1 MATKFEIALQRV
13 KAVLLGAT
21 AAGARVA
28 RGRVDAFGLDELPA
42 INIRR
47 ANTSSEAMAR
57 GIDQEAASFDIEIQ
71 VRGEDWE
78 TQADEIHEEVDGLL
92 TRDSQLAELLSGL
105 RCVSTAADAEGGD
118 DVAGRLTV
126 VYQGKFLQRRA

>member
-1 MATKFEIALQRV
+1 MATRVEIALEQV

-21 AAGARVA
+21 AAADRVE

-47 ANTSSEAMAR
+47 ANTSSEPMAR
-57 GIDQEAASFDIEIQ
+57 GMDQVIVSFDLDIE
-71 VRGEDWE
+71 VRGVAWE
-78 TQADEIHEEVDGLL
+78 TVADAIHEQVDGLL
-92 TRDSQLAELLSGL
+92 TQDALLAELVSGL

-126 VYQGKFLQRRA
+126 VYQGKFIQRRA

>member
-1 MATKFEIALQRV
+1 MATRVEIALEQV

-21 AAGARVA
+21 AAGASVE

-47 ANTSSEAMAR
+47 ANTSSEPMAR
-57 GIDQEAASFDIEIQ
+57 GIDQVIVSFDLDIE
-71 VRGEDWE
+71 VRGGDWE
-78 TQADEIHEEVDGLL
+78 TQADAIHEEVDGLL
-92 TRDSQLAELLSGL
+92 TQDALLIEMLSGL

-126 VYQGKFLQRRA
+126 VYQGKFIQRRA

>member
-1 MATKFEIALQRV
+1 MATRFEIALEQV

-21 AAGARVA
+21 AAGANVA

-42 INIRR
+42 INVRR

-57 GIDQEAASFDIEIQ
+57 GIDQETASFDVEIQ

-78 TQADEIHEEVDGLL
+78 TQADAIHEEVDGLL
-92 TRDSQLAELLSGL
+92 TQDALLAEMLTGL

-126 VYQGKFLQRRA
+126 VYQGKFLKRRA